1 MKISE
6 FIKENVK
13 LDTYSTIGIG
23 GTARFFAEPRDIEQ
37 LRQAL
42 RFSKENEVPFFV
54 LGGGSNTLF
63 PDTVYNGI
71 VIRMAKFNKVR
82 IRGEEC
88 VVSAGFLLPRLIFLL
103 QQESLSGLE
112 ELFEIPGTVGGAI
125 YMNAGSFGREIG
137 ETVQSV
143 KILTYDGDLI
153 TLSGQELNF
162 SYRHSDLSRFGI
174 LLEVSLKLKKSSSYK
189 ILRVMEKVRRKRR
202 ETQPVG
208 ERTLGSA
215 FKNPEG
221 KSAGLLL
228 DKAGLRGYS
237 YGGAKFSEKHANFI
251 VNFKNASQEDVLYL
265 LKLGKEKVKEKFGE
279 ELEEEIIIL
288 KGGAHG

>member
-1 MKISE
+1 MKIPK

-112 ELFEIPGTVGGAI
+112 ELFEIPGTVGGAV

-137 ETVQSV
+137 EAVQSV
-143 KILTYDGDLI
+143 KVLTYDGDLI

-174 LLEVSLKLKKSSSYK
+174 LLEVSLKLKKSSPYK

-202 ETQPVG
+202 KTQPVG

-221 KSAGLLL
+221 KSAGLLI

-237 YGGAKFSEKHANFI
+237 YGGAKFSKKHANFI
-251 VNFKNASQEDVLYL
+251 VNFKDASQKDVLYL

-288 KGGAHG
+288 KGGVHG